1 MAKQISVI
9 IVAAGSSNRMRL
21 KTNKIFLDLCGQSVI
36 ERTINAFV
44 NIPEIFEIILVT
56 KKEFFDDFKDILNNI
71 SINIRLVEG
80 GSSRE
85 ESTFNGLLKVSRDS
99 NYVICHDGARPLVS
113 KKTILN
119 VINELESYKAVIT
132 GVKSKDTIKVLSSDY
147 EVISTPDRSSLYNI
161 QTPQAFDKKV
171 LLDGYK
177 KFFEENG
184 FATDDSS
191 IVEKL
196 NVRIKLVEGEY
207 SNIKITTIE
216 DIYYARVL
224 LERGI

>member
-1 MAKQISVI
+1 MAKQISVV
-9 IVAAGSSNRMRL
+9 IVAAGSSNRMGLR
-21 KTNKIFLDLCGQSVI
+21 TNKIFLDLCGQSVI
-36 ERTINAFV
+36 EKTINAFV
-44 NIPEIFEIILVT
+44 DIPEIYEIVLVT
-56 KKEFFDDFKDILNNI
+56 KKEFFNYFNNI
-71 SINIRLVEG
+71 IKSVSLNIKLVEG

-85 ESTFNGLLKVSRDS
+85 ESTFNGLQEVSNDS
-99 NYVICHDGARPLVS
+99 NFVICHDGARPLIS

-119 VINELESYKAVIT
+119 VINELSNYKAVIT
-132 GVKSKDTIKVLSSDY
+132 GVKAKDTVKIISSDL
-147 EVISTPDRSSLYNI
+147 EVVSTPDRRSLYNI
-161 QTPQAFDKKV
+161 QTPQAFEKNII
-171 LLDGYK
+171 LEGYK

-184 FATDDSS
+184 FVTDDAS

-216 DIYYARVL
+216 DINYARIL

>member
-1 MAKQISVI
+1 MAKQISVV
-9 IVAAGSSNRMRL
+9 IVAAGSSNRMGLR
-21 KTNKIFLDLCGQSVI
+21 TNKIFLDLCGQSVI

-44 NIPEIFEIILVT
+44 DIPEIFEIILVT

-71 SINIRLVEG
+71 SLNIRLVEG

-85 ESTFNGLLKVSRDS
+85 ESTFNGLLKVSKDS

>member
-1 MAKQISVI
+1 MAKQISVV
-9 IVAAGSSNRMRL
+9 IVAAGSSNRMGLR
-21 KTNKIFLDLCGQSVI
+21 TNKIFLDLCGQSVI

-44 NIPEIFEIILVT
+44 DIPEIYEIVLVT
-56 KKEFFDDFKDILNNI
+56 KKEFFNYFNNI
-71 SINIRLVEG
+71 IKSVSLNIKLVEG

-85 ESTFNGLLKVSRDS
+85 ESTFNGLQEVSNDS
-99 NYVICHDGARPLVS
+99 NFVICHDGARPLIS

-119 VINELESYKAVIT
+119 VINELSNYKAVIT
-132 GVKSKDTIKVLSSDY
+132 GVKAKDTVKIISSDL
-147 EVISTPDRSSLYNI
+147 EVVSTPDRRSLYNI
-161 QTPQAFDKKV
+161 QTPQAFEKNII
-171 LLDGYK
+171 LEGYK

-184 FATDDSS
+184 FVTDDAS

-216 DIYYARVL
+216 DINYARIL